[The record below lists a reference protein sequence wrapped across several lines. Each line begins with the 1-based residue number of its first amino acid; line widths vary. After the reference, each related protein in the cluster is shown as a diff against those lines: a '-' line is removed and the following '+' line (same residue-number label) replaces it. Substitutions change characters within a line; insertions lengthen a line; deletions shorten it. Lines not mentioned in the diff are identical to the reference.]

1 LNEIAQFDEEMI
13 KIEDEII
20 QFLID
25 FPLFIGQKSIF
36 LTIQAYF
43 ITRGNLTQS
52 ELKELTGLS
61 SGAISQELRK
71 LIDFGLIEI
80 TKTTSTGKKIY
91 SMKSVTSALLTMYVE
106 SLKDASKWE
115 KELQEIKLKLEENK
129 EELKLLNG
137 YDIIYRWVNLFLQAM
152 PLTKLIIN
160 LMEEEKAALEN

>member
-1 LNEIAQFDEEMI
+1 MNEIAQFDEEMI